1 MGVDTLISAGG
12 FAIGLLLAGLIAG
25 APKYVAP
32 GGRWLAAALLCFA
45 LLALGD
51 WLESS
56 RVILIMPHLGH
67 VTDPL
72 ILLLGPLMLAY
83 VRELTGRMAFT
94 WKQWFLHALPFLL
107 LIALLLPLFY
117 LIPGTAKR
125 QLLERDLSQPVAFDP
140 TLTVAALL
148 VLGYLIAALVTLRR
162 YRIELLVFYSS
173 IETRTYRRIGLMLWV
188 VSGLWAVWVL
198 AIVGVSEWARW
209 LNRLDLPIAMY
220 ALGWFG
226 LRQRLVQFDHHAPPT
241 TTPAALPLPL
251 SGPPTPVPAN
261 PEATRPT
268 KYQRSGLTAERA
280 ADHRRQLE
288 SIMAIE
294 KPYLETDL
302 TLAQLAMRVGVSA
315 HHLSQLFNEQMGL
328 TFFDYVNARRVED
341 VKRCLADPA
350 YDGQAV
356 LSIALASGFN
366 SKTAFN
372 AAFRKHTGQTPSAF
386 RASRTPKTSP

>member
-12 FAIGLLLAGLIAG
+12 FAIGLLLAGLLAS
-25 APKYVAP
+25 APKHVAP

-56 RVILIMPHLGH
+56 RVILILPHLGH
-67 VTDPL
+67 APDPL
-72 ILLLGPLMLAY
+72 VLLLGPLMLAY
-83 VRELTGRMAFT
+83 IRELTGRAPFT

-117 LIPGTAKR
+117 LKSGPAKR
-125 QLLERDLSQPVAFDP
+125 QLLEQDLSQPVAFDP
-140 TLTVAALL
+140 TLTVAAVL

-162 YRIELLVFYSS
+162 YRLELPVFYSS

-198 AIVGVSEWARW
+198 AIVSAADWAHW
-209 LNRLDLPIAMY
+209 LNRVDLPIAMY

-226 LRQRLVQFDHHAPPT
+226 LRQRLVQLDHPATPT
-241 TTPAALPLPL
+241 TTPKALPV
-251 SGPPTPVPAN
+251 PPS
-261 PEATRPT
+261 

-315 HHLSQLFNEQMGL
+315 HHLSQLFNEQLGL

-350 YDGQAV
+350 YDEQAI
-356 LSIALASGFN
+356 LMIALASGFN

-386 RASRTPKTSP
+386 RASRTPNTTP